1 MSRPLVYR
9 YFPGGRQQLYEAALG
24 SAADELTQC
33 FTEPET
39 GPPTE
44 RVARVLDRYLRFV
57 DEHDTG
63 FSALLRGGSVVETSR
78 TTTIVDGVRR
88 AAADEIL
95 RHLGRMGGTGEKPA
109 GPRLRMMVRSWI
121 AAVEAASLIWLDD
134 GKQPAAADLR
144 GWLVD
149 HLIAL
154 LTATAATDPETA
166 TVVHDLLALERSA
179 GPAGQLAERVIPVVV
194 EAAHLLPAALRQT
207 DRVKSENTP
216 FRGGP
221 LDGRVLPI
229 LLGPTGHPPKWY
241 EVPVPSPTADR
252 PPCTPTSGSRPA
264 TPGGSACSA
273 AGCTSTPPAAVSA
286 APSSGP
292 GRNLRARTERWADRL
307 RGAPPRA
314 CLTIPRPPYGRR
326 RESSDRP

>member
-1 MSRPLVYR
+1 MIQTKGPEVYRPTASRLGGMTSTAAVPPPRATYRRLSVEERRAQLLLAALGLFAHRAPDEVSLDEVAVAAGVSRPLVYR

-24 SAADELTQC
+24 SAADELTLC
-33 FTEPET
+33 FTEPPV

-95 RHLGRMGGTGEKPA
+95 RHLGRMGGAGEQPA

-121 AAVEAASLIWLDD
+121 AAVEAASLMWLDD
-134 GKQPAAADLR
+134 GKQPAAAELR

-154 LTATAATDPETA
+154 LAATAATDPETA
-166 TVVHDLLALERSA
+166 AVVSDLLALETSE
-179 GPAGQLAERVIPVVV
+179 GPAGQLTERVIPIVA
-194 EAAHLLPAALRQT
+194 EAAHLLPA
-207 DRVKSENTP
+207 
-216 FRGGP
+216 
-221 LDGRVLPI
+221 
-229 LLGPTGHPPKWY
+229 
-241 EVPVPSPTADR
+241 
-252 PPCTPTSGSRPA
+252 
-264 TPGGSACSA
+264 
-273 AGCTSTPPAAVSA
+273 PPA
-286 APSSGP
+286 
-292 GRNLRARTERWADRL
+292 
-307 RGAPPRA
+307 
-314 CLTIPRPPYGRR
+314 
-326 RESSDRP
+326 SD

>member
-1 MSRPLVYR
+1 MTSTAAVPPPRATYRRLSVEERRAQLLLAALGLFAHRAPDEVSLDEVAVAAGVSRPLVYR

-24 SAADELTQC
+24 SAADELTLC
-33 FTEPET
+33 FTEPPV

-95 RHLGRMGGTGEKPA
+95 RHLGRMAGAGEQPA

-121 AAVEAASLIWLDD
+121 AAVEAASLMWLDD
-134 GKQPAAADLR
+134 GKQPTAAELR

-154 LTATAATDPETA
+154 LAATAATDPETA
-166 TVVHDLLALERSA
+166 AVVNDLLALETSE
-179 GPAGQLAERVIPVVV
+179 GPAGQLAERVIPVVA
-194 EAAHLLPAALRQT
+194 EAAHLLPA
-207 DRVKSENTP
+207 
-216 FRGGP
+216 
-221 LDGRVLPI
+221 
-229 LLGPTGHPPKWY
+229 
-241 EVPVPSPTADR
+241 SPA
-252 PPCTPTSGSRPA
+252 
-264 TPGGSACSA
+264 
-273 AGCTSTPPAAVSA
+273 
-286 APSSGP
+286 
-292 GRNLRARTERWADRL
+292 
-307 RGAPPRA
+307 
-314 CLTIPRPPYGRR
+314 
-326 RESSDRP
+326 SD

>member
-1 MSRPLVYR
+1 MTSTAAVPPPRATYRRLSVEERRAQLLLAALGLFAHRAPDEVSLDEVAVAAGVSRPLVYR

-33 FTEPET
+33 FAEPET

-194 EAAHLLPAALRQT
+194 EAAHLLPAA
-207 DRVKSENTP
+207 
-216 FRGGP
+216 
-221 LDGRVLPI
+221 
-229 LLGPTGHPPKWY
+229 
-241 EVPVPSPTADR
+241 
-252 PPCTPTSGSRPA
+252 PA
-264 TPGGSACSA
+264 
-273 AGCTSTPPAAVSA
+273 
-286 APSSGP
+286 
-292 GRNLRARTERWADRL
+292 
-307 RGAPPRA
+307 
-314 CLTIPRPPYGRR
+314 
-326 RESSDRP
+326 SD

>member
-1 MSRPLVYR
+1 MTPTAAVPQPRATYRRLSVEERRAQLLLAALGLFAHRAPDEVSLDDVAVAAGVSRPLVYR

-24 SAADELTQC
+24 SAADELKLC
-33 FTEPET
+33 FTEPPE

-95 RHLGRMGGTGEKPA
+95 RHLGRIGGAGEGEQPA

-134 GKQPAAADLR
+134 GKRPSAAELR

-154 LTATAATDPETA
+154 LAATAATDPETA
-166 TVVHDLLALERSA
+166 SVVSDLLALETA
-179 GPAGQLAERVIPVVV
+179 GGPAGQLAERVIPVVA
-194 EAAHLLPAALRQT
+194 EAAHLLPAA
-207 DRVKSENTP
+207 
-216 FRGGP
+216 
-221 LDGRVLPI
+221 
-229 LLGPTGHPPKWY
+229 
-241 EVPVPSPTADR
+241 
-252 PPCTPTSGSRPA
+252 
-264 TPGGSACSA
+264 A
-273 AGCTSTPPAAVSA
+273 A
-286 APSSGP
+286 
-292 GRNLRARTERWADRL
+292 
-307 RGAPPRA
+307 
-314 CLTIPRPPYGRR
+314 
-326 RESSDRP
+326 SD

>member
-1 MSRPLVYR
+1 MTSTAAVPPPRATYRRLSVEERRAQLLLAALGLFAHRAPDEVSLDEVAVAAGVSRPLVYR

-24 SAADELTQC
+24 SAADELTRC

-78 TTTIVDGVRR
+78 TSTIVDGVRR
-88 AAADEIL
+88 AAAEEIL

-134 GKQPAAADLR
+134 GKQPAASDLR

-154 LTATAATDPETA
+154 LAATAATDPETA
-166 TVVHDLLALERSA
+166 TVVRDLLTLERPA
-179 GPAGQLAERVIPVVV
+179 GPAGQLAERAIPVVV
-194 EAAHLLPAALRQT
+194 EAAHLLPAA
-207 DRVKSENTP
+207 
-216 FRGGP
+216 
-221 LDGRVLPI
+221 
-229 LLGPTGHPPKWY
+229 
-241 EVPVPSPTADR
+241 
-252 PPCTPTSGSRPA
+252 PA
-264 TPGGSACSA
+264 
-273 AGCTSTPPAAVSA
+273 
-286 APSSGP
+286 
-292 GRNLRARTERWADRL
+292 
-307 RGAPPRA
+307 
-314 CLTIPRPPYGRR
+314 
-326 RESSDRP
+326 SD